1 MDEIKITE
9 CPRDAMQGIKKWI
22 PTEDKIGYLQ
32 NLLKVGFDTLDCGSF
47 VSSKVIPQLKDTG
60 EVIRGLDLTSTKTKL
75 LVIIANLRG
84 AEIACNYDQIN
95 YLGFPFSISENFQI
109 RNVNKTIKES
119 VKEVQ
124 SIAEMVDNSN
134 KELVVYLS
142 MGFGN
147 PYGDPWSPSIVSHW
161 CEKLSDLGVKKI
173 SLSDTVGAA
182 KKEDISSIFNTL
194 IPGFSNINFGAHFHT
209 TLNNWFDKVDAAYS
223 SGCNSFDGVING
235 FGGCPMATS
244 NLVGNMPT
252 QKLITYFTNK
262 NISHNLN
269 LLHFESALNF
279 SNRIFKIT

>member
-22 PTEDKIGYLQ
+22 PTQDKIGYLQ

-147 PYGDPWSPSIVSHW
+147 PYGDPWSPSIVSFW

-194 IPGFSNINFGAHFHT
+194 IPEFTDINFGAHFHT
-209 TLNNWFDKVDAAYS
+209 TLKNWYNKVDAAYS

-235 FGGCPMATS
+235 LGGCPMATS

-252 QKLITYFTNK
+252 QKLITYFTKK

-269 LLHFESALNF
+269 LLHFESALNY
-279 SNRIFKIT
+279 SNRILK

>member
-1 MDEIKITE
+1 MVQIKITE
-9 CPRDAMQGIKKWI
+9 CPRDAMQGFKKWI

-47 VSSKVIPQLKDTG
+47 VSSKFIPQLKDTG
-60 EVIRGLDLTSTKTKL
+60 EVIRRLDLSSTKTKL

-84 AEIACNYDQIN
+84 AEIACNYDQID

-119 VKEVQ
+119 INELHLIADKVKKT
-124 SIAEMVDNSN
+124 N
-134 KELVVYLS
+134 KELVIYLS

-161 CEKLSDLGVKKI
+161 CKKLSYLGVKKI
-173 SLSDTVGAA
+173 SLSDTVGVA
-182 KKEDISSIFNTL
+182 KKEDINSIFNTL
-194 IPGFSNINFGAHFHT
+194 IPEFSNINFGAHFHT
-209 TLNNWFDKVDAAYS
+209 TLKNWYNKVDAAYS

-235 FGGCPMATS
+235 LGGCPMATS

-252 QKLITYFTNK
+252 QKLITYFSNK

-269 LLHFESALNF
+269 LLHFESASNY
-279 SNRIFKIT
+279 SNRILK

>member
-1 MDEIKITE
+1 MAQIKITE

-47 VSSKVIPQLKDTG
+47 VSSKFIPQLKDTG
-60 EVIRGLDLTSTKTKL
+60 EVVRSLDLSSTKTKL

-119 VKEVQ
+119 ISELHL
-124 SIAEMVDNSN
+124 IADKVNKTN
-134 KELVVYLS
+134 KELIVYLS

-147 PYGDPWSPSIVSHW
+147 PYGDPWSSSIVSYW
-161 CEKLSDLGVKKI
+161 CEKLSYLGVKKI
-173 SLSDTVGAA
+173 SLSDTVGTA
-182 KKEDISSIFNTL
+182 KNEDISSIFNTL
-194 IPGFSNINFGAHFHT
+194 IPEFSDISFGAHFHT
-209 TLNNWFDKVDAAYS
+209 TLKNWYNKVDVAYS

-235 FGGCPMATS
+235 LGGCPMATS
-244 NLVGNMPT
+244 DLVGNMPT
-252 QKLITYFTNK
+252 EKLVFYFTEK
-262 NISHNLN
+262 KVSHKLN
-269 LLHFESALNF
+269 LLHFESALNY
-279 SNRIFKIT
+279 SNRILR

>member
-9 CPRDAMQGIKKWI
+9 CPRDAMQGIKKFI

-60 EVIRGLDLTSTKTKL
+60 EVIKSLDLTSTKTKL

-124 SIAEMVDNSN
+124 SIAEMVDNSD

-209 TLNNWFDKVDAAYS
+209 TLNNWFNKVDAAYS

-235 FGGCPMATS
+235 LGGCPMATS
-244 NLVGNMPT
+244 DLIGNMPT
-252 QKLITYFTNK
+252 EKLVSYFTK
-262 NISHNLN
+262 KKLSHKLN
-269 LLHFESALNF
+269 LLHFESALNY
-279 SNRIFKIT
+279 SNRILK

>member
-22 PTEDKIGYLQ
+22 PTGDKIGYLQ

-75 LVIIANLRG
+75 LVIVANLRG

-147 PYGDPWSPSIVSHW
+147 PYGDPWSPSIVSFW

-194 IPGFSNINFGAHFHT
+194 IPEFSDINFGAHFHT
-209 TLNNWFDKVDAAYS
+209 TLNNWFNKVDAAYS

-235 FGGCPMATS
+235 LGGCPMATS

-252 QKLITYFTNK
+252 EKLTTYCKNK

-269 LLHFESALNF
+269 LLHLESSLNY
-279 SNRIFKIT
+279 SNRILK

>member
-9 CPRDAMQGIKKWI
+9 CPRDAMQGIKKFI

-60 EVIRGLDLTSTKTKL
+60 EVIKSLDLTSTKTKL

-124 SIAEMVDNSN
+124 SIAEMVDNSD

-209 TLNNWFDKVDAAYS
+209 TLNNWFNKVDAAYS

-235 FGGCPMATS
+235 LGGCPMATS
-244 NLVGNMPT
+244 DLIGNMPT
-252 QKLITYFTNK
+252 EKLVSYFTK
-262 NISHNLN
+262 KKLSHKLN
-269 LLHFESALNF
+269 LLHFESALNY
-279 SNRIFKIT
+279 SNRVLK

>member
-22 PTEDKIGYLQ
+22 PTGDKIGYLQ

-209 TLNNWFDKVDAAYS
+209 TLNNWFDKVDAAYG

-252 QKLITYFTNK
+252 QKLITYFTKK

-269 LLHFESALNF
+269 LLHFESALNY
-279 SNRIFKIT
+279 SNRILK

>member
-22 PTEDKIGYLQ
+22 PTGDKIGYLQ

-182 KKEDISSIFNTL
+182 KKEDIFSIFNTL

-244 NLVGNMPT
+244 DLVGNMPT
-252 QKLITYFTNK
+252 EKLVSYFTK
-262 NISHNLN
+262 KKLSHKLN
-269 LLHFESALNF
+269 LLHFESALNY
-279 SNRIFKIT
+279 SNRILK

>member
-22 PTEDKIGYLQ
+22 PTGDKIGYLQ

-60 EVIRGLDLTSTKTKL
+60 EVIRSLDLTSTKTKL
-75 LVIIANLRG
+75 LVIVANLRG

-209 TLNNWFDKVDAAYS
+209 TLNNWFNKVDAAYS

-235 FGGCPMATS
+235 LGGCPMATS
-244 NLVGNMPT
+244 DLVGNMPT
-252 QKLITYFTNK
+252 EKLVSYFSEK
-262 NISHNLN
+262 KLSHKLN
-269 LLHFESALNF
+269 LLHFESALNY
-279 SNRIFKIT
+279 SNRILK

>member
-1 MDEIKITE
+1 MAQIKITE

-22 PTEDKIGYLQ
+22 HTEDKIGYLQ

-47 VSSKVIPQLKDTG
+47 VSSKFIPQLKDTG
-60 EVIRGLDLTSTKTKL
+60 EVVRSLDLSSTKTKL

-84 AEIACNYDQIN
+84 AEIACNYDQID

-119 VKEVQ
+119 INELHLIADKVKKT
-124 SIAEMVDNSN
+124 N
-134 KELVVYLS
+134 KELVIYLS
-142 MGFGN
+142 MSFGN

-161 CEKLSDLGVKKI
+161 CKKLSYLGVKKI

-194 IPGFSNINFGAHFHT
+194 IPEFSNINFGAHFHT
-209 TLNNWFDKVDAAYS
+209 TLKNWYNKVEAAYS

-235 FGGCPMATS
+235 LGGCPIATS

-269 LLHFESALNF
+269 LLHFESALNY
-279 SNRIFKIT
+279 SNKILK

>member
-22 PTEDKIGYLQ
+22 PTGDKIGYLQ

-84 AEIACNYDQIN
+84 AEMACNYDQIN

-209 TLNNWFDKVDAAYS
+209 TLNNWLDKVDAAYS

-244 NLVGNMPT
+244 DLVGNMPT
-252 QKLITYFTNK
+252 EKLVSYFTEK
-262 NISHNLN
+262 KLSHKLN
-269 LLHFESALNF
+269 
-279 SNRIFKIT
+279 

>member
-22 PTEDKIGYLQ
+22 PTGDKIGYLQ

-60 EVIRGLDLTSTKTKL
+60 EVIRSLDLTSTKTKL

-84 AEIACNYDQIN
+84 AEIACNYDQID

-119 VKEVQ
+119 ISELHF
-124 SIAEMVDNSN
+124 IADKVNKAN
-134 KELVVYLS
+134 KELIVYLS

-161 CEKLSDLGVKKI
+161 CKKLSYLGVKKI

-194 IPGFSNINFGAHFHT
+194 IPEFSNINFGAHFHT
-209 TLNNWFDKVDAAYS
+209 TFKNCYNKVDAAYS

-235 FGGCPMATS
+235 LGGCPMATS

-269 LLHFESALNF
+269 LLHFESALNY
-279 SNRIFKIT
+279 SNRILK

>member
-22 PTEDKIGYLQ
+22 PTGDKIGYLQ

-173 SLSDTVGAA
+173 SLSDTIGAA

-244 NLVGNMPT
+244 DLVGNMPT
-252 QKLITYFTNK
+252 EKLVSYFTK
-262 NISHNLN
+262 KKLSHKLN
-269 LLHFESALNF
+269 LLHFESALNY
-279 SNRIFKIT
+279 SNRILK

>member
-9 CPRDAMQGIKKWI
+9 CPRDAMQGIKKFI

-147 PYGDPWSPSIVSHW
+147 PYGDPWSPSIVSFW

-194 IPGFSNINFGAHFHT
+194 IPEFTDINFGAHFHT
-209 TLNNWFDKVDAAYS
+209 TLKNWYNKVDAAYS

-235 FGGCPMATS
+235 LGGCPMATS

-252 QKLITYFTNK
+252 QKLITYFTKK

-269 LLHFESALNF
+269 LLHFESALNY
-279 SNRIFKIT
+279 SNRILK

>member
-9 CPRDAMQGIKKWI
+9 CPRDAMQGIKKFI

-60 EVIRGLDLTSTKTKL
+60 EVIRSLDLTSTKTKL
-75 LVIIANLRG
+75 LVIVANLRG
-84 AEIACNYDQIN
+84 AEIACNCDQIN

-147 PYGDPWSPSIVSHW
+147 PYGDP
-161 CEKLSDLGVKKI
+161 VKWNEAINASQEALQKRI
-173 SLSDTVGAA
+173 
-182 KKEDISSIFNTL
+182 KKN
-194 IPGFSNINFGAHFHT
+194 SN
-209 TLNNWFDKVDAAYS
+209 
-223 SGCNSFDGVING
+223 
-235 FGGCPMATS
+235 
-244 NLVGNMPT
+244 
-252 QKLITYFTNK
+252 
-262 NISHNLN
+262 
-269 LLHFESALNF
+269 E
-279 SNRIFKIT
+279 

>member
-22 PTEDKIGYLQ
+22 PTGDKIGYLQ

-84 AEIACNYDQIN
+84 AEMACNYDQIN

-209 TLNNWFDKVDAAYS
+209 TLKNWYNKVDAAYS

-235 FGGCPMATS
+235 LGGCPMATS
-244 NLVGNMPT
+244 DLVGNMPT
-252 QKLITYFTNK
+252 EKLVSYFSEK
-262 NISHNLN
+262 KLSHKLN
-269 LLHFESALNF
+269 LLHFESALNY
-279 SNRIFKIT
+279 SNRILK

>member
-22 PTEDKIGYLQ
+22 PTGDKIGYLQ

-60 EVIRGLDLTSTKTKL
+60 EVIRSLDLTSTKTKL
-75 LVIIANLRG
+75 LVIVANLRG

>member
-22 PTEDKIGYLQ
+22 PTGDKIGYLQ

-182 KKEDISSIFNTL
+182 KKEDIFSIFNTL

-244 NLVGNMPT
+244 HLVGNMPT
-252 QKLITYFTNK
+252 EKLVSYFTK
-262 NISHNLN
+262 KKLSHKLN
-269 LLHFESALNF
+269 LLHFESALNY
-279 SNRIFKIT
+279 SNRILK

>member
-9 CPRDAMQGIKKWI
+9 CPRDAMQGIKKFI

-60 EVIRGLDLTSTKTKL
+60 EVIKSLDLTSTKTKL

-124 SIAEMVDNSN
+124 SIAEMVDNSD

-182 KKEDISSIFNTL
+182 KKEDISSVFNTL

-209 TLNNWFDKVDAAYS
+209 ALNNWFNKVDAAYS

-235 FGGCPMATS
+235 LGGCPMATS
-244 NLVGNMPT
+244 DLIGNMPT
-252 QKLITYFTNK
+252 EKLVSYFTK
-262 NISHNLN
+262 KKLSHKLN
-269 LLHFESALNF
+269 LLHFESALNY
-279 SNRIFKIT
+279 SNRILK

>member
-22 PTEDKIGYLQ
+22 PTGDKIGYLQ

-194 IPGFSNINFGAHFHT
+194 IPEFTDINFGAHFHT
-209 TLNNWFDKVDAAYS
+209 TLKNWYNKVDAAYS

-235 FGGCPMATS
+235 LGGCPMATS

-252 QKLITYFTNK
+252 QKLITYFTKK

-269 LLHFESALNF
+269 LLHFESALNY
-279 SNRIFKIT
+279 SNRILK

>member
-22 PTEDKIGYLQ
+22 PTGDKIGYLQ

-84 AEIACNYDQIN
+84 AEMACNYDQIN

-244 NLVGNMPT
+244 DLVGNMPT
-252 QKLITYFTNK
+252 EKLVSYFTEK
-262 NISHNLN
+262 NLSHNLN
-269 LLHFESALNF
+269 LLHFESALNY
-279 SNRIFKIT
+279 SNRILK

>member
-1 MDEIKITE
+1 MDKIKIIE

-22 PTEDKIGYLQ
+22 PTKDKIGYLQ

-60 EVIRGLDLTSTKTKL
+60 EVIRSLDLTSTKTKL
-75 LVIIANLRG
+75 LVIVANLRG

-119 VKEVQ
+119 ISELHF
-124 SIAEMVDNSN
+124 IADKVNKAN
-134 KELVVYLS
+134 KELIVYLS

-161 CEKLSDLGVKKI
+161 CKKLSYLGVKKI

-182 KKEDISSIFNTL
+182 KKEDISSIFKTL
-194 IPGFSNINFGAHFHT
+194 IPEFSNINFGAHLHT
-209 TLNNWFDKVDAAYS
+209 TLKDWYNKVEAAYN

-235 FGGCPMATS
+235 LGGCPMATS

-252 QKLITYFTNK
+252 QNLITYFTNK

-269 LLHFESALNF
+269 LLHFESALNY
-279 SNRIFKIT
+279 SNRILK

>member
-22 PTEDKIGYLQ
+22 PTGDKIGYLQ

-84 AEIACNYDQIN
+84 AEIACNYDQID

-119 VKEVQ
+119 ISELHF
-124 SIAEMVDNSN
+124 IADKVNMAN
-134 KELVVYLS
+134 KELIVYLS

-161 CEKLSDLGVKKI
+161 CKKLSYLGVKKI

-182 KKEDISSIFNTL
+182 KKEDISSIFNAL
-194 IPGFSNINFGAHFHT
+194 IPEFSNINFGAHFHT
-209 TLNNWFDKVDAAYS
+209 TLKNWYNKVDAAYS

-235 FGGCPMATS
+235 LGGCPMATS

-252 QKLITYFTNK
+252 QKLISYFTKK

-269 LLHFESALNF
+269 LLHFESALNY
-279 SNRIFKIT
+279 SNRILK

>member
-22 PTEDKIGYLQ
+22 PTGDKIGYLQ

-84 AEIACNYDQIN
+84 AEMACNYDQIN

-244 NLVGNMPT
+244 DLVGNMPT
-252 QKLITYFTNK
+252 EKLVSYFTK
-262 NISHNLN
+262 KKLSHKLN
-269 LLHFESALNF
+269 LLHFESALNY
-279 SNRIFKIT
+279 SNRILK

>member
-22 PTEDKIGYLQ
+22 PTGDKIGYLQ

-244 NLVGNMPT
+244 DLVGNMPT
-252 QKLITYFTNK
+252 EKLVSYFTK
-262 NISHNLN
+262 KKLSHKLN
-269 LLHFESALNF
+269 LLHFESALNY
-279 SNRIFKIT
+279 SNRILK

>member
-9 CPRDAMQGIKKWI
+9 CPRDAMQGIKKFI

-60 EVIRGLDLTSTKTKL
+60 EVIRSLDLTSTKTKL
-75 LVIIANLRG
+75 LVIVANLRG
-84 AEIACNYDQIN
+84 AEIACNCDQIN

-235 FGGCPMATS
+235 LGGCPMATS
-244 NLVGNMPT
+244 DLVGNMPT
-252 QKLITYFTNK
+252 EKLVSYFSEK
-262 NISHNLN
+262 KLSHKLS
-269 LLHFESALNF
+269 LLHFESALNY
-279 SNRIFKIT
+279 SNRILK

>member
-1 MDEIKITE
+1 MDKIKIIE

-22 PTEDKIGYLQ
+22 PTKDKIGYLQ

-60 EVIRGLDLTSTKTKL
+60 EVIRNLDLTSTKTKL

-84 AEIACNYDQIN
+84 AEIACNYDQID

-119 VKEVQ
+119 ISELQ
-124 SIAEMVDNSN
+124 FIADKVNMAN
-134 KELVVYLS
+134 KELIVYLS

-161 CEKLSDLGVKKI
+161 CKKLSYLGVKKI

-182 KKEDISSIFNTL
+182 KKEDISSIFNAL
-194 IPGFSNINFGAHFHT
+194 IPEFSDINFGAHFHT
-209 TLNNWFDKVDAAYS
+209 TFKNWYNKVDAAYS

-235 FGGCPMATS
+235 LGGCPMATS
-244 NLVGNMPT
+244 NLVGNLPT

-269 LLHFESALNF
+269 LLHFESALNY
-279 SNRIFKIT
+279 SNRILK

>member
-9 CPRDAMQGIKKWI
+9 CPRDAMQGIKKFI

-60 EVIRGLDLTSTKTKL
+60 EVIKSLDLTSTKTKL

-209 TLNNWFDKVDAAYS
+209 TLNNWFNKVDAAYS

-235 FGGCPMATS
+235 LGGCPMATS
-244 NLVGNMPT
+244 DLVGNMPT
-252 QKLITYFTNK
+252 ERLVSYFTEK
-262 NISHNLN
+262 KLSHKLN
-269 LLHFESALNF
+269 LLHFESALNY
-279 SNRIFKIT
+279 SNRILK

>member
-22 PTEDKIGYLQ
+22 PTQDKIGYLQ

-194 IPGFSNINFGAHFHT
+194 IPEFTDINFGAHFHT
-209 TLNNWFDKVDAAYS
+209 TLKNWYNKVDAAYS

-235 FGGCPMATS
+235 LGGCPMATS

-252 QKLITYFTNK
+252 QKLITYFTKK

-269 LLHFESALNF
+269 LLHFESALNY
-279 SNRIFKIT
+279 SNRILK